1 MLPEYEP
8 TLTLNS
14 NSSMDDTETS
24 TTNKKSFLFDFDMGD
39 FSIADGKIQ
48 VVEEIEALK
57 VWIQKILKTEKFKF
71 KIYDTGEE
79 EQYGILIL
87 EFINNDYPQAF
98 LYSEI
103 QREITEALIKNPEII
118 DINNFNFA
126 KDKRTLNVSFD
137 VISIYGT
144 TEQVVS
150 L

>member
-8 TLTLNS
+8 TLENS
-14 NSSMDDTETS
+14 NIELTETS
-24 TTNKKSFLFDFDMGD
+24 IINKKSFLFDFEKGE

-48 VVEEIEALK
+48 VVEGIEALK
-57 VWIQKILKTEKFKF
+57 VWIHKILKTEKFKF

-79 EQYGILIL
+79 EQYGISIL

-98 LYSEI
+98 LYAEI
-103 QREITEALIKNPEII
+103 QREVIEALLKNPEII
-118 DINNFNFA
+118 EINNFNFV